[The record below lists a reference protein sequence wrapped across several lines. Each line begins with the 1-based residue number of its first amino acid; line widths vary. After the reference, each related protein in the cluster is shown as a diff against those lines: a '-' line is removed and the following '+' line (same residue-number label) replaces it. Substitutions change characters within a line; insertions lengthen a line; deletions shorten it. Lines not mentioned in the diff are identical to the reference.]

1 MNNLFKDFKYNKD
14 FLSLINYK
22 IAYKLYNIISN
33 NNHPNILIHG
43 VNNSGKTLLIKT
55 VMNDLFNI
63 NKYTNKENLTENI
76 TYERSNSHYYF
87 DLKLVNN
94 DIKFINFIKDIV
106 KSYNHFNNYKYNY
119 ILLDNFDSL
128 SNLNQNR
135 LRVIF
140 EKSLNTT
147 KIIIITSKLNKIN
160 QPLLS
165 RFINFRIPDFNLIDK
180 YIYFKNLINNN
191 YYVISDDI
199 LFNILKKHSDIN
211 YNFINILS
219 YLKKGIINDDI
230 YDEIFIKYINII
242 NSGKNLTK
250 KITDMKQLIYL
261 SRSLIDINTFYR
273 RFLEYLLGLNISN
286 DRKIKLVK
294 IFSENN
300 ILLNNSFKDL
310 LYLEGLLIEVYQIL
324 TTSS

>member
-94 DIKFINFIKDIV
+94 DIKIINFIKDIV
-106 KSYNHFNNYKYNY
+106 KSYNHYNNYKYNY

>member
-43 VNNSGKTLLIKT
+43 VKSSGKTLLIKT

-94 DIKFINFIKDIV
+94 DIKIINFIKDIV
-106 KSYNHFNNYKYNY
+106 KSYNHYNNYKYNY
-119 ILLDNFDSL
+119 ILLDNFDIL

-160 QPLLS
+160 EPLLS
-165 RFINFRIPDFNLIDK
+165 RFINFRISDFNLTDK

-242 NSGKNLTK
+242 NSGKDLTK
-250 KITDMKQLIYL
+250 KVTDMKQLIYL

-286 DRKIKLVK
+286 DRKIKLGK

>member
-43 VNNSGKTLLIKT
+43 VKSSGKTLLIKT

-94 DIKFINFIKDIV
+94 DIKIINFIKDIV

-165 RFINFRIPDFNLIDK
+165 RFINFRIPDFNLADK
-180 YIYFKNLINNN
+180 YIYFKNLVNNN

-219 YLKKGIINDDI
+219 YLKKGIINADI

-286 DRKIKLVK
+286 DRKIKTTK

>member
-43 VNNSGKTLLIKT
+43 VHNSGKTLLIKT

-160 QPLLS
+160 EPLLS
-165 RFINFRIPDFNLIDK
+165 RFINFRI
-180 YIYFKNLINNN
+180 
-191 YYVISDDI
+191 
-199 LFNILKKHSDIN
+199 
-211 YNFINILS
+211 
-219 YLKKGIINDDI
+219 
-230 YDEIFIKYINII
+230 E
-242 NSGKNLTK
+242 
-250 KITDMKQLIYL
+250 
-261 SRSLIDINTFYR
+261 RS
-273 RFLEYLLGLNISN
+273 
-286 DRKIKLVK
+286 
-294 IFSENN
+294 
-300 ILLNNSFKDL
+300 
-310 LYLEGLLIEVYQIL
+310 
-324 TTSS
+324 

>member
-43 VNNSGKTLLIKT
+43 VHNSGKTLLIKT

-106 KSYNHFNNYKYNY
+106 KSHNHFNNYKYNY
-119 ILLDNFDSL
+119 ILLDNFDGL

-165 RFINFRIPDFNLIDK
+165 RFINFRIPDFNLTDK
-180 YIYFKNLINNN
+180 YIFFKNLINNN

-199 LFNILKKHSDIN
+199 LFNILQKHSDIN

-219 YLKKGIINDDI
+219 YLKKGIINADI

-286 DRKIKLVK
+286 DRKIKTTK

>member
-43 VNNSGKTLLIKT
+43 VKSSGKTLLIKT

-119 ILLDNFDSL
+119 ILLDNFDIL

-165 RFINFRIPDFNLIDK
+165 RFINFRIPDFNLTDK
-180 YIYFKNLINNN
+180 YIYFKNLVNNN

-219 YLKKGIINDDI
+219 YLKKGIINADI

-286 DRKIKLVK
+286 DRKIKTTK